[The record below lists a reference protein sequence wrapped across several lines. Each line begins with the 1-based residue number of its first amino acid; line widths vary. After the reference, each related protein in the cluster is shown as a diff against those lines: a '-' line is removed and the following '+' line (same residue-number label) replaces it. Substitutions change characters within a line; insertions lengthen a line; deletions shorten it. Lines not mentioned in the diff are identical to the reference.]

1 MHDRGPEMRAPVTD
15 GRDRVDEWSNT
26 RLWARAGRGFEWI
39 AAAEIGLRRGWRV
52 DEVGHRS
59 VFFAADRADD
69 ALGLRTVDDVY
80 VHCGRI
86 AGLDHTRASLQRLE
100 AGVAE
105 LDLERQPGEGRVTAS
120 FLGRRNYNRFE
131 IEEVVQLGA
140 GHWRVHLWDEFADV
154 GLRIADEPLH
164 RRAWKVADRPGTLH
178 PPAAAAVALLGA
190 PAPGDRVLDPFCGA
204 GTIMIE
210 ALLLEPGL
218 RAQGADID
226 PAAVALARENLR
238 RAGVTAE
245 VREADATIAEVG
257 TNRLLTN
264 LPWGAA
270 SPARGSLAAFV
281 DRIPIILDP
290 AGRVAVLAAPETE
303 LAAALDRAGF
313 AVRHQSRVRLSGR
326 VADLV
331 AAGAADEALE
341 SYERRFTRPL

>member
-1 MHDRGPEMRAPVTD
+1 VTD
-15 GRDRVDEWSNT
+15 WRDRVDQRSSA

-39 AAAEIGLRRGWRV
+39 AAAEVGLRRGWRV
-52 DEVGHRS
+52 EEVGHRS
-59 VFFAADRADD
+59 VFFSADRADD

-105 LDLERQPGEGRVTAS
+105 LDLERRPGEGRVTAS

-131 IEEVVQLGA
+131 IEAAVDLGA
-140 GHWRVHLWDEFADV
+140 GHWRVHLWDEFADI
-154 GLRIADEPLH
+154 GLRIAEEPLH

-204 GTIMIE
+204 GTILIE

-226 PAAVALARENLR
+226 PDAVALARENLE
-238 RAGVTAE
+238 RASVTAA
-245 VREADATIAEVG
+245 VREADATSAKARAD
-257 TNRLLTN
+257 RLLTN

-281 DRIPIILDP
+281 DRIPTILDP
-290 AGRVAVLAAPETE
+290 AGRVALLAAPETE
-303 LAAALDRAGF
+303 IAAALERAGLT
-313 AVRHQSRVRLSGR
+313 VRHQSRVRLSGR

-331 AAGAADEALE
+331 AAGAGDEALDR
-341 SYERRFTRPL
+341 YYARFGQAL